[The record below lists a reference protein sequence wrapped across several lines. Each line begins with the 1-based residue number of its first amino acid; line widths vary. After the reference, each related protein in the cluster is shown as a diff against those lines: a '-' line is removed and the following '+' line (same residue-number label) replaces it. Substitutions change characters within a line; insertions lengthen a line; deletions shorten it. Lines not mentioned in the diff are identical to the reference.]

1 MKYKQQK
8 QTKNFFEYD
17 ARHWSV
23 KSDFKKN
30 LLLNTI
36 QERNYYVLRQI
47 KKLNLKSI
55 IDVGCGSGD
64 LSFEAAKITKLS
76 LGVDFAANMIKI
88 AKKKFFK
95 KNLYFE
101 NLDILNFS
109 TKKKFDCISANGF
122 IEYLSLSDIKKF
134 IRISNDLLT
143 NKGCLIFGTRNR
155 LFNLHSLNKFSK
167 NEIMKKSFKKFYEES
182 IELNQLKLKKFLELK
197 KNKFV

>member
-109 TKKKFDCISANGF
+109 TKKKI
-122 IEYLSLSDIKKF
+122 
-134 IRISNDLLT
+134 
-143 NKGCLIFGTRNR
+143 
-155 LFNLHSLNKFSK
+155 
-167 NEIMKKSFKKFYEES
+167 
-182 IELNQLKLKKFLELK
+182 
-197 KNKFV
+197 

>member
-17 ARHWSV
+17 ARHWAV

-36 QERNYYVLRQI
+36 QERNYYVLRQL

-76 LGVDFAANMIKI
+76 LG
-88 AKKKFFK
+88 
-95 KNLYFE
+95 
-101 NLDILNFS
+101 
-109 TKKKFDCISANGF
+109 
-122 IEYLSLSDIKKF
+122 
-134 IRISNDLLT
+134 
-143 NKGCLIFGTRNR
+143 
-155 LFNLHSLNKFSK
+155 
-167 NEIMKKSFKKFYEES
+167 
-182 IELNQLKLKKFLELK
+182 
-197 KNKFV
+197 

>member
-1 MKYKQQK
+1 M
-8 QTKNFFEYD
+8 
-17 ARHWSV
+17 
-23 KSDFKKN
+23 
-30 LLLNTI
+30 
-36 QERNYYVLRQI
+36 LRQL

-88 AKKKFFK
+88 AKKKFSK

-101 NLDILNFS
+101 NLDIFNFS

-155 LFNLHSLNKFSK
+155 LFNLYSLNKFSK
-167 NEIMKKSFKKFYEES
+167 NEIMKIF
-182 IELNQLKLKKFLELK
+182 
-197 KNKFV
+197 